1 MAEPRMK
8 TFNYAIGFFGMSIPI
23 NLLKTFAA
31 AYYVIGLGLTTTQ
44 VSTILFVYAFI
55 DAADNLVYGF
65 LSDRT
70 RTRWGRRRPWLLV
83 HPLSGRRA
91 TRGRSPLLHAG
102 VLPSTRQRSL

>member
-1 MAEPRMK
+1 MAEPRLK
-8 TFNYAIGFFGMSIPI
+8 TFNYAVGFFGMSIPI

-44 VSTILFVYAFI
+44 LSTILFVYAFI

-70 RTRWGRRRPWLLV
+70 RTRWGRRQPWMV
-83 HPLSGRRA
+83 VA
-91 TRGRSPLLHAG
+91 TPLLAARLILFYGTPAG
-102 VLPSTRQRSL
+102 LAGTSLFVWAM